1 MKLSTRSADG
11 RRHLSLPSPLVPM
24 TRPTMRKRLPGNGER
39 VVVIGAG
46 LAGLSAALRLRSA
59 GREVT
64 VIEAANAVGGR
75 CRSEQLTSAHGDFV
89 ADTGAT
95 VLTMPGLI
103 ESAVASVGIDL
114 RSETAAEQLGLER
127 PWAPQRLAPAYHAQ
141 FASGRHAEVF
151 ADRDAMVAEIRRF
164 ADSKGLDRTATDEL
178 AAGYLAHREWSQ
190 NVFSASFENFL
201 AADFDGAL
209 DLLST
214 PAAASDLSHLGSL
227 GAFGSLGKAAARHI
241 PDAELQRL
249 FTFQALYAGVA
260 PKNAR
265 AVYTV
270 ISHMDTS
277 MGVFYPG
284 FSMSEVPEVMAA
296 ALRAAGGRI
305 ITSDAVEHVDF
316 SEDLITG
323 VRTRSGEYIGC
334 DAVVATPDLPV
345 VGELLTRSGRESALI
360 SRSFARRMW
369 RKVAPLRWSPSAVVI
384 HGSIPTEVS
393 GRWESQRHHT
403 ISFGEAWDETF
414 REITAPHGRG
424 KLMSDPSLLLTRPA
438 RTVAGRTF
446 GGVVEGDATSPR
458 AGVSTGTGTGAYEPL
473 SILAPAPNLRSADI
487 DWENVTDPYVQE
499 LLGVLEARGYTGIAE
514 HFRAA
519 RVDTP
524 ASWQDDHG
532 FGAGSPF
539 ALAHSFTQT
548 GPFRPRNA
556 RAFGVDNLVLAG
568 SSTTPGVGVPTVI
581 LSGALAARRIT
592 GGGVL

>member
-24 TRPTMRKRLPGNGER
+24 TRPTLRKRLPSNGER

-59 GREVT
+59 GRDVT
-64 VIEAANAVGGR
+64 VIEAASEVGGR
-75 CRSEQLTSAHGDFV
+75 CRSEVLTSAHGDFV

-95 VLTMPGLI
+95 VLTMPGLV
-103 ESAVASVGIDL
+103 ESAVASVGFDL
-114 RSETAAEQLGLER
+114 RADSAVQQLGLDR
-127 PWAPQRLAPAYHAQ
+127 PWAPRRLAPAYHAQ
-141 FASGRHAEVF
+141 FASGQHIEVF

-164 ADSKGLDRTATDEL
+164 ASAKGLDRAATDKL
-178 AAGYLAHREWSQ
+178 VAGYLTHRQWSQ
-190 NVFSASFENFL
+190 DVFSASFENFL

-227 GAFGSLGKAAARHI
+227 GAFGSLGKTAARHL
-241 PDAELQRL
+241 PDPDLQRL

-260 PKNAR
+260 PKDAR

-270 ISHMDTS
+270 ISHMDTT

-305 ITSDAVEHVDF
+305 ITSDAVERVDF

-323 VRTRSGEYIGC
+323 VHTRSGEHIAC

-345 VGELLTRSGRESALI
+345 VGSLLTRSGRASSLV

-384 HGSIPTEVS
+384 HGTIPTDVS
-393 GRWESQRHHT
+393 GVWESQRHHT
-403 ISFGEAWDETF
+403 ISFGEAWDDTF
-414 REITAPHGRG
+414 REITATRGRG
-424 KLMSDPSLLLTRPA
+424 SLMSDPSLLLTRPA
-438 RTVAGRTF
+438 RTVPERAAGSDDVQP
-446 GGVVEGDATSPR
+446 GGT
-458 AGVSTGTGTGAYEPL
+458 AYEPL

-487 DWENVTDPYVQE
+487 DWDNVTAPYVQE
-499 LLGVLEARGYTGIAE
+499 LLGVLEQRGYTGIAE
-514 HFRAA
+514 HFCAA
-519 RVDTP
+519 KVETP
-524 ASWQDDHG
+524 ATWHSDHS
-532 FGAGSPF
+532 FGAGTPF

>member
-95 VLTMPGLI
+95 VLTMPGLV

-114 RSETAAEQLGLER
+114 RSAAAAEQLGLER

-141 FASGRHAEVF
+141 FTSGRHAEVF

-164 ADSKGLDRTATDEL
+164 ADSKGLDRAATDEL

-214 PAAASDLSHLGSL
+214 PAAASDLGHLGSL
-227 GAFGSLGKAAARHI
+227 GAFGSLGKTAARHI

-305 ITSDAVEHVDF
+305 ITSDAVAHVDF

-323 VRTRSGEYIGC
+323 VRTRSGEYIDC

-360 SRSFARRMW
+360 SRSFARRVW

-438 RTVAGRTF
+438 RSVADRTF
-446 GGVVEGDATSPR
+446 GGVLEGDAVSPP
-458 AGVSTGTGTGAYEPL
+458 ASAFEPL

-499 LLGVLEARGYTGIAE
+499 LVEMLEARGYTGIAE
-514 HFRAA
+514 HFRTA

-524 ASWQDDHG
+524 ASWQADHG
-532 FGAGSPF
+532 FGAGTPF

>member
-24 TRPTMRKRLPGNGER
+24 TRPTMRRRLPGNGER

-64 VIEAANAVGGR
+64 VIEAASAVGGR

-95 VLTMPGLI
+95 VLTMPGLV

-114 RSETAAEQLGLER
+114 RANSAAKQLGLNR
-127 PWAPQRLAPAYHAQ
+127 PWAPRRLAPAYHAQ

-164 ADSKGLDRTATDEL
+164 ADTKGLDREATDAL
-178 AAGYLAHREWSQ
+178 AAGYLSHREWSQ
-190 NVFSASFENFL
+190 NVFGASFENFL

-227 GAFGSLGKAAARHI
+227 GAFGSLGKTAARHL

-260 PKNAR
+260 PKDAR

-284 FSMSEVPEVMAA
+284 YSMSDVPEVMAA

-305 ITSDAVEHVDF
+305 ITADAVEHVDF
-316 SEDLITG
+316 SEDLIRG
-323 VRTRSGEYIGC
+323 VHTRSGEHIAC
-334 DAVVATPDLPV
+334 DAVVATPDLPE
-345 VGELLTRSGRESALI
+345 VGKLLTQSGRASALV
-360 SRSFARRMW
+360 SRSFARRLW
-369 RKVAPLRWSPSAVVI
+369 RKLAPLRWSPSAVVL
-384 HGSIPTEVS
+384 HGSIPTAVS
-393 GRWESQRHHT
+393 SQWSSQRHHT

-414 REITAPHGRG
+414 REITATHGRG
-424 KLMSDPSLLLTRPA
+424 SLMSDPSLLLTRPA
-438 RTVAGRTF
+438 RTVPDRCF
-446 GGVVEGDATSPR
+446 GNDATS
-458 AGVSTGTGTGAYEPL
+458 AGAGAYEPL
-473 SILAPAPNLRSADI
+473 SILAPAPNLRSAHI
-487 DWENVTDPYVQE
+487 DWDNVTEPYVQE
-499 LLGVLEARGYTGIAE
+499 LLGVLEARGYTGISE

-524 ASWQDDHG
+524 ATWQAQHG

>member
-24 TRPTMRKRLPGNGER
+24 TRPTLRRRLPGNGEH

-46 LAGLSAALRLRSA
+46 LAGLSAALRLLSA
-59 GREVT
+59 GRDVT
-64 VIEAANAVGGR
+64 VIEASNTVGGR
-75 CRSEQLTSAHGDFV
+75 CRSEQLTSAHGDYI

-95 VLTMPGLI
+95 VLTMPSLI

-114 RSETAAEQLGLER
+114 RSDSAAKQLGLEH
-127 PWAPQRLAPAYHAQ
+127 PWAPRRLAPAYHAQ

-151 ADRDAMVAEIRRF
+151 AGRDAMVAEIRRF
-164 ADSKGLDRTATDEL
+164 AASKGLDKAAADKL
-178 AAGYLAHREWSQ
+178 AAGYLHHRQWSQ
-190 NVFSASFENFL
+190 DVFSASFENFL

-209 DLLST
+209 DLFST

-227 GAFGSLGKAAARHI
+227 GAFGSLGKTAARHL
-241 PDAELQRL
+241 PDTELQRL

-277 MGVFYPG
+277 MGVFYPS

-296 ALRAAGGRI
+296 AVRAAGGRI
-305 ITSDAVEHVDF
+305 ITADPVEHVDF

-323 VRTRSGEYIGC
+323 VRTRTGEHIPC

-345 VGELLTRSGRESALI
+345 IGNLLTQSGRTSGLV
-360 SRSFARRMW
+360 SRSFVRRLW
-369 RKVAPLRWSPSAVVI
+369 RKAAPLRWSPSAVVI
-384 HGSIPTEVS
+384 HGTIPTAVS
-393 GRWESQRHHT
+393 GAWDSQSHHT

-414 REITAPHGRG
+414 REITATHGRG
-424 KLMSDPSLLLTRPA
+424 SLMSDPSLLLTRPA
-438 RTVAGRTF
+438 RTVPERAF
-446 GGVVEGDATSPR
+446 GGDATSP
-458 AGVSTGTGTGAYEPL
+458 STDTFEPL
-473 SILAPAPNLRSADI
+473 SVLAPAPNLRSADI
-487 DWENVTDPYVQE
+487 DWHNITEPYVQE
-499 LLGVLEARGYTGIAE
+499 LLRVLESRGYSGITE
-514 HFRAA
+514 NFRVA
-519 RVDTP
+519 RVETP
-524 ASWQDDHG
+524 ATWQADHG